1 MPSRKKKLMF
11 ASAFFTSICSFVI
24 VCLVLASKNWVSS
37 NINFTEGNSSAI
49 VTITYG
55 IFEGVC
61 SKKVIGGLET
71 PANNFQVT
79 AKLGKTA
86 MKNLNVAII
95 LFLVLSL
102 LSSLMSAG
110 FTCYNTVSNPYQ
122 TFLGPIGVYT
132 WNSLSGSFILLTMI
146 LFAVNIEANKLSVEL
161 ASNCVFSSSRYQN
174 SINNYEYPYWLML
187 LILLLNVATIIII
200 IFYHQA
206 RYSKRKEQE
215 RPIENA
221 PKDGIL
227 F

>member
-1 MPSRKKKLMF
+1 MPSRKKALMF
-11 ASAFFTSICSFVI
+11 ASACFISISSFVI

-37 NINFTEGNSSAI
+37 SINFNERNSSAI

-55 IFEGVC
+55 IFGGLC

-71 PANNFQVT
+71 PKEDFEVT
-79 AKLGKTA
+79 ATLQKTET
-86 MKNLNVAII
+86 KSLNIVII
-95 LFLVLSL
+95 LLLVVSL
-102 LSSLMSAG
+102 LSSLMSSG
-110 FTCYNTVSNPYQ
+110 FTFCNTVSNPYQ

-132 WNSLSGSFILLTMI
+132 WNSISGSCILLTMI
-146 LFAVNIEANKLSVEL
+146 LFAANVEANKLPVEL
-161 ASNCVFSSSRYQN
+161 ASKCVLSSSQYQY
-174 SINNYEYPYWLML
+174 SRNNYGYSYWLML
-187 LILLLNVATIIII
+187 LILLLNIATIIIT
-200 IFYHQA
+200 IFYHHA